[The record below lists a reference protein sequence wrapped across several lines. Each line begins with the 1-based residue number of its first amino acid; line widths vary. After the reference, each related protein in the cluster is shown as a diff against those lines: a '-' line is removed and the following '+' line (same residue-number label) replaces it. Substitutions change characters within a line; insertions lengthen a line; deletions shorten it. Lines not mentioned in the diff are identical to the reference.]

1 MMQKEV
7 SLVTI
12 VRYTLEGTIIKINNM
27 LHRAIIDNDIRSL
40 KKGSSFLGIVSYE
53 GRIIQIKKISD
64 TEIDNN
70 TKLNIIV

>member
-1 MMQKEV
+1 MQKEV